1 MDDKGF
7 LSIIDAT
14 IAIVLVITVL
24 LIFSS
29 LLSVSL
35 ETYSA
40 SSRDSK
46 NSQDIM
52 NSIDTKINYTDT
64 SFLEEITRILEEN
77 DNSEKSVKTVS
88 KMIESKIHL
97 NKFVFKE
104 TKQLNKVLFSTGDY
118 TSSDNFTV
126 ASRDCGNYSY
136 TLIVYD

>member
-7 LSIIDAT
+7 FSIIDAT

-29 LLSVSL
+29 LLSISL

-52 NSIDTKINYTDT
+52 NSLDTKINYTDT

-88 KMIESKIHL
+88 KMIENKIHL

-118 TSSDNFTV
+118 TSSDNFIV

>member
-7 LSIIDAT
+7 FSIIDAT

-29 LLSVSL
+29 LLSISL

-52 NSIDTKINYTDT
+52 NSLDTKINYTDT
-64 SFLEEITRILEEN
+64 SFLEEITGILEEN

-104 TKQLNKVLFSTGDY
+104 TKQLNKVLFATGDY